1 MAGERR
7 IADWFATMM
16 SADAGR
22 AGRPGPQA
30 AHFPNVPLRTQD
42 NRAVRFYDDLVKGKL
57 VIISFMFT
65 SCTDLCPRTTANLV
79 KVKDALGA
87 HAGRDVFLI
96 SVSVDPAHDTPAVLK
111 KYTERFHTG
120 PGWTFVTGRGEDV
133 ALIQRKLGVAAT
145 DDEPDHTGMIVYGN
159 EATGSWSAMP
169 AMLSPGTVAR
179 TVLRLVE
186 KHSFLF

>member
-1 MAGERR
+1 MAGECG
-7 IADWFATMM
+7 IADWLATMM
-16 SADAGR
+16 SADADR
-22 AGRPGPQA
+22 AGKPGPQA
-30 AHFPNVPLRTQD
+30 AHFPNVLLRTQD

-96 SVSVDPAHDTPAVLK
+96 SVSVDPAHDTAAVLK

-120 PGWTFVTGRGEDV
+120 PGWTFVTGGVEDV

-145 DDEPDHTGMIVYGN
+145 DDEPDHTGMLVYGN
-159 EATGSWSAMP
+159 DATGSWSAMP

-186 KHSFLF
+186 PPA